1 MPLLCGASVAEVS
14 KYDGAVHLESN
25 KQKML
30 MGVFLLNHA
39 CFASSCVA
47 KYIFIGK
54 LVVLHLCDGSKLRT
68 HY

>member
-30 MGVFLLNHA
+30 MGVFFTQSMRVKLALPQA
-39 CFASSCVA
+39 AWLS
-47 KYIFIGK
+47 IF
-54 LVVLHLCDGSKLRT
+54 L
-68 HY
+68 YENY